1 LVDARPAARSRG
13 PGAEML
19 PHRAPSLWVQGGAG
33 MGWVWCGP
41 GCPTWPLGRW
51 VRWPVTPTGTGAGP
65 SAPPPYRRLRVFSAH
80 RPAVPQLQVHTCPG
94 IGCNSPSFGKASSD
108 RNKLPSYAHFHS
120 LTRSCADSDWR
131 SGAHQGHGPFF
142 RHTGCATQ
150 PVDMLPRS
158 TTRGR
163 CFCGDLRG
171 AP

>member
-1 LVDARPAARSRG
+1 MPDQLRDQGGQERKCYPTGYPLYGSRG
-13 PGAEML
+13 GWDGLGVVWSGVSNLAPGPLGSMAGD
-19 PHRAPSLWVQGGAG
+19 PDRHRG
-33 MGWVWCGP
+33 
-41 GCPTWPLGRW
+41 WPLC
-51 VRWPVTPTGTGAGP
+51 
-65 SAPPPYRRLRVFSAH
+65 APPPYRRLRVFSAH